1 MKLRMLATIAAS
13 LGTLGTVIAMTAPA
27 ASAAVPV
34 RGTYTPVDP
43 VRVLDTRDGTGV
55 AGQHPGPLGAGT
67 VTELVVTGANGV
79 PDVGVGAVTLN
90 VTATQS
96 QGPGYLTVYPCGDIR
111 PAASNLNYVAGVDT
125 PNLVTSKVGVDGKVC
140 IYSHGTT
147 QVLGDLEGW
156 YASDFAARPGAR
168 YTEMTPARIFDT
180 RDGTGVIDH
189 HSGPLGIGEVSELQI
204 TGANGVPDD
213 AVAVSMNVTVT
224 EANGAGYVT
233 VFPCGRP
240 RPLVSNLNFVH
251 GVDVANLVTVRI
263 GDGGRVCFFA
273 SESTQIVADI
283 QGYFGP
289 RGGVF
294 TSVDPIRILDTRD
307 GTGVD
312 GQHRGP
318 LGDGK
323 VVVVQVTGLNGVPAD
338 ARAVAL
344 NLTITDAAGSGFAS
358 VFPCGQLL
366 PLTSSVNFV
375 HGVDVANL
383 VKTKLSVD
391 GKVCIFTHRQTQVV
405 ADLEGFSTAS

>member
-1 MKLRMLATIAAS
+1 MKLRMLAALAAS
-13 LGTLGTVIAMTAPA
+13 VGTLGTVAALTTPA
-27 ASAAVPV
+27 ASAAVAV

-43 VRVLDTRDGTGV
+43 VRILDTRDGTGV
-55 AGQHPGPLGAGT
+55 AGQHPGPFGAGT

-79 PDVGVGAVTLN
+79 PDTGVGAVTLN

-96 QGPGYLTVYPCGDIR
+96 QGPGYLTVFPCGEIR
-111 PAASNLNYVAGVDT
+111 PAASNLNYEAGVDV

-147 QVLGDLEGW
+147 QVLADLEGW
-156 YASDFAARPGAR
+156 YANDFAARPGAR
-168 YTEMTPARIFDT
+168 YTEMTPSRILDT
-180 RDGTGVIDH
+180 RDGTGVAGQH
-189 HSGPLGIGEVSELQI
+189 AGPLGIGEVTKLQI

-213 AVAVSMNVTVT
+213 AVAVTMNVTVT
-224 EANGAGYVT
+224 EANGPGYVT
-233 VFPCGRP
+233 VYPCGRP
-240 RPLVSNLNFVH
+240 RPLVSNVNFVH

-263 GDGGRVCFFA
+263 GDGGQVCFFA
-273 SESTQIVADI
+273 SESTQVVADI

-294 TSVDPIRILDTRD
+294 TAVSPERILDTRD

-312 GQHRGP
+312 NQHRGP

-323 VVVVQVTGLNGVPAD
+323 VVVVQVAGQHGVPLD

-344 NLTITDAAGSGFAS
+344 NLTITDAAGRGFAT
-358 VFPCGQLL
+358 VYPCGQLL
-366 PLTSSVNFV
+366 PITSSINFV
-375 HGVDVANL
+375 TGVDVANL

-391 GKVCIFTHRQTQVV
+391 GKVCIYTHRQTQVV
-405 ADLEGFSTAS
+405 ADLEGFFTAA